1 MGKKPIERVA
11 KLRASLER
19 QAQVE
24 LGAVQS
30 SIHEAES
37 ALTNLHSVPSSFVVG
52 DRVSLTMVELARR
65 ASLSTGFAIEHY
77 KIEEEEKL
85 AAYHARRLEK
95 KQIDAL
101 LRRRKEKESKEALK
115 REQKAWDDWTSS
127 RWGRKTDDANT

>member
-1 MGKKPIERVA
+1 MAKKPIERVA

-30 SIHEAES
+30 SMHEAQS
-37 ALTNLHSVPSSFVVG
+37 SLANLHGVPSSFSVG
-52 DRVSLTMVELARR
+52 DTISLSMIELARR
-65 ASLSTGFAIEHY
+65 ASLSTSFAIENY

-85 AAYHARRLEK
+85 AAYQARRLEK

-101 LRRRKEKESKEALK
+101 LRRRNERESKEASK
-115 REQKAWDDWTSS
+115 REQKALDDWTSS
-127 RWGRKTDDANT
+127 RWGRKTDNGK

>member
-1 MGKKPIERVA
+1 MAKKPIERVA

-30 SIHEAES
+30 SMHEAQSSLE
-37 ALTNLHSVPSSFVVG
+37 NLHSVPSSFTTG
-52 DRVSLTMVELARR
+52 DTISLSMIELARR
-65 ASLSTGFAIEHY
+65 ASLSTSFAIEHY

-85 AAYHARRLEK
+85 AAYQARRLEK

-101 LRRRKEKESKEALK
+101 LRRRNEREAKETLK
-115 REQKAWDDWTSS
+115 QEQKALDDWISS
-127 RWGRKTDDANT
+127 RWGRKTDNEK